1 MNYLLFSQDQDQ
13 PIKWFTKFDK
23 EAIKIEIINHLK
35 EHKTD
40 VLELCK
46 EYSKTDLKNYVGYN
60 IISFYQNNKEVPSK
74 VVIRGNKEYFKPLT
88 N

>member
-1 MNYLLFSQDQDQ
+1 MNYLLFSQDQEQ

-23 EAIKIEIINHLK
+23 EEIKTEIINHLK

-40 VLELCK
+40 VLEFCK
-46 EYSKTDLKNYVGYN
+46 EYSKKELKRYLGYN
-60 IISFYQNNKEVPSK
+60 IIDFYQNNKEVPSK
-74 VVIRGNKEYFKPLT
+74 VILRGGKEYFKPLV